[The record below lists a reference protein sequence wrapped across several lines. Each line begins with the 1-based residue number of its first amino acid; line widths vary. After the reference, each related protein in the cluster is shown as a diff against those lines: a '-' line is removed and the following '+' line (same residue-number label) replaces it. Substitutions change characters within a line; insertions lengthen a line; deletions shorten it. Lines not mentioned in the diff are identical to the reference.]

1 MRTRDGRA
9 TVIGA
14 ATPGS
19 ARRRCGAGA
28 ITGPTPSK
36 SCKRRN
42 HSGLVPSPADQAIS
56 VGGTMRDLC
65 LAYYPK
71 GAPGLDLVAAAA
83 AMMPTSRRSGL
94 PPPLQRWPHR
104 PRRSPRPKRP
114 LLSANNAER
123 RASVPLLLPDR
134 FGLASKWIEP
144 VDLVLTVERSSF
156 SGDARDRC
164 LSDDTA
170 RSRSRWRPHQFQDL
184 IGVGAWSPACLWW
197 WRSAWR
203 GSLRRG

>member
-65 LAYYPK
+65 FAYYPK
-71 GAPGLDLVAAAA
+71 GAPGLDLVAATA
-83 AMMPTSRRSGL
+83 AMMPTSRRAGLHHRRYSGGL
-94 PPPLQRWPHR
+94 IGHAAAPARNGR
-104 PRRSPRPKRP
+104 CSARTTRNVAPRF
-114 LLSANNAER
+114 LY
-123 RASVPLLLPDR
+123 LLPDR

-144 VDLVLTVERSSF
+144 VDLVLTVEIIL

-170 RSRSRWRPHQFQDL
+170 RSRSRWRPHQFQNL
-184 IGVGAWSPACLWW
+184 IGVDAWSPACLWW